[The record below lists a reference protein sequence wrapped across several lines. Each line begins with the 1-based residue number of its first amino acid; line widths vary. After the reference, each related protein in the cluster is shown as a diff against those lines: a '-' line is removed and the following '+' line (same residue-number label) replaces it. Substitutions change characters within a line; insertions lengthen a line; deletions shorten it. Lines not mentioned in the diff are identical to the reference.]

1 MNLWKLEIHCF
12 VHKSPSLDS
21 ILRQLKSLR
30 VLTYYF
36 LETHFIMF
44 YL

>member
-1 MNLWKLEIHCF
+1 MNLRKMEIHCF
-12 VHKSPSLDS
+12 VDMSQSLSS
-21 ILRQLKSLR
+21 ILNQLKSLL